1 MNARELLAALD
12 RCGGINGW
20 PITDSDAPIF
30 LRALR
35 LLAAAEANDG
45 TTPETKGL
53 IDLCRRLE
61 LARNGLAARVGE
73 LENELRRLTQHHP
86 ECICSTCLNERT
98 KEWFTVSD
106 NAARSKP

>member
-1 MNARELLAALD
+1 MNARELRDWIAEHKRLPQAP
-12 RCGGINGW
+12 W
-20 PITDSDAPIF
+20 PHTMETI

>member
-1 MNARELLAALD
+1 MNAQEVLRNLSTWSSPT
-12 RCGGINGW
+12 GINSAEW
-20 PITDSDAPIF
+20 DTI